1 MAIRGFYE
9 GRSTILAAYDIAG
22 LRVGQST
29 VQINP
34 DISAVIVWG
43 LVRRVFHHGLAVALL
58 AAFLQSPFVHTH
70 DDAADHVHWDDLLHL
85 RLADLSTM
93 GLSLEAPDHDSDA
106 RFQDWVS
113 SRGEV
118 RAQLLAGPC
127 TPIRS
132 ISLQSRPA
140 PRIRKSPRT
149 HDPPWRL
156 NLSPRAPPA

>member
-1 MAIRGFYE
+1 MKADAFSSAGINPQR
-9 GRSTILAAYDIAG
+9 GRSCRILAVPLECNSRHSG
-22 LRVGQST
+22 VVPLLLVGK
-29 VQINP
+29 
-34 DISAVIVWG
+34 
-43 LVRRVFHHGLAVALL
+43 VFHHGLAVALL

-85 RLADLSTM
+85 RLADLSTK
-93 GLSLEAPDHDSDA
+93 GVSLEAPDHDSDA

-140 PRIRKSPRT
+140 PHIRRSPRT